1 MTLIMVPA
9 MYLIAERL
17 RRPMRRMFG
26 GKWISMLGIPPF
38 TLLFMPLMIV
48 ALIKHRKDVKRR
60 KSNGNRSNDQWNES
74 WF

>member
-1 MTLIMVPA
+1 MTLVIVPA

-38 TLLFMPLMIV
+38 IFLFMPLMVITMV
-48 ALIKHRKDVKRR
+48 RHRMDVKRR
-60 KSNGNRSNDQWNES
+60 KNKLKEADEKWTGS

>member
-1 MTLIMVPA
+1 MPKNLFNLDLIP
-9 MYLIAERL
+9 
-17 RRPMRRMFG
+17 
-26 GKWISMLGIPPF
+26 PPF

-60 KSNGNRSNDQWNES
+60 KSKGNRSNDQWNES